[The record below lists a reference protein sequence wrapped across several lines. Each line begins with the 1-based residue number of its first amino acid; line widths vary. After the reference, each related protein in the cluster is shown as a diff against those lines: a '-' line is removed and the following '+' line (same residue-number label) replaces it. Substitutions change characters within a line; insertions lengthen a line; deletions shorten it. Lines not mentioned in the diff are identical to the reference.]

1 MRRILSAAVLLGL
14 LVSAP
19 AALADPTGTT
29 TLDETVVP
37 GAGTGYVPLT
47 EGRGEAYVVRRG
59 GSARAA
65 AKRAQR
71 RRSLAFFA
79 QVTDPQLVDE
89 MSPARVD
96 FVDPAGGALK
106 SSHRPQ
112 EALGAQTFDAVVRNI
127 NANRRSTVRARA
139 GARAR
144 LGFAIT
150 TGDLADNQQLNET
163 EWFRTVLDG
172 GRVDPFS
179 GKPVA
184 TDNPCNADAATLAR
198 LADDVTARRYSGL
211 QDYDDWRGAR
221 TDLYGGFWDPDEAA
235 PAAGLYAA
243 FPRYPGLL
251 DAAQAPFDAA
261 GLDVP
266 WYISRGN
273 HDGLVQGNAPA
284 STDLFRAIAVG
295 CLKVFPTPQVDPA
308 LFAGQDESALFRRFS
323 DPAFISA
330 LLGGGRTVPPDPDRR
345 IISKSEYREQL
356 AQGSR
361 GAHGFAATPRSEL
374 RRSNGTASYYAF
386 TPRRGTRFIS
396 LDTVAEG
403 GGQWGNLDDP
413 QFRWLAG
420 ELRKAR
426 RRDQVVVVFG
436 HHTLATMTN
445 TATDE
450 DAGACE
456 PADEPGCDAD
466 PRRSTPLHRGL
477 TGRRTVRSLFAAN
490 RHVIAYVAGHTH
502 ANAVRFYGSR
512 GGRGFWE
519 VNTASH
525 IDWPQQ
531 SRLLEVMDNRD
542 GTLSI
547 FGTILDSAAPTEAP
561 APGPAAQLSVAQLA
575 SLGRTLSYN
584 DPQRL
589 DAEGGAQ
596 ERDKRGGRRDRNVEL
611 LVRDP
616 R

>member
-1 MRRILSAAVLLGL
+1 MRRLLSAAAVVGL
-14 LVSAP
+14 LAIAP
-19 AALADPTGTT
+19 ASSADPTGKT
-29 TLDETVVP
+29 TLDETVQA
-37 GAGTGYVPLT
+37 GAGTGFAPLV
-47 EGRGEAYVVRRG
+47 EGAGEPYVVRRG
-59 GSARAA
+59 GAAKAAR
-65 AKRAQR
+65 KRAQR
-71 RRSLAFFA
+71 RRSIAFFA
-79 QVTDPQLVDE
+79 QLTDPQLVDE

-112 EALGAQTFDAVVRNI
+112 EALGAQTFDAIVRNV
-127 NANRRSTVRARA
+127 NANARSTVADGR
-139 GARAR
+139 GKRAR

-150 TGDLADNQQLNET
+150 TGDLADNQQRNET
-163 EWFRTVLDG
+163 QWFRSVLDG

-179 GKPVA
+179 GKPIGPG
-184 TDNPCNADAATLAR
+184 NPCSAPADVAAQLNADVA
-198 LADDVTARRYSGL
+198 ARRYTGI
-211 QDYDDWRGAR
+211 QDYDDWRGTRA
-221 TDLYGGFWDPDEAA
+221 DLYGGYWDPDEAG
-235 PAAGLYAA
+235 PAGGLYAA
-243 FPRYPGLL
+243 FPQYPGLM

-266 WYISRGN
+266 WYVSRGN

-295 CLKVFPTPQVDPA
+295 CLKVYPSPQVDPA
-308 LFAGQDESALFRRFS
+308 QFRGSSESAVFERFS

-330 LLGGGRTVPPDPDRR
+330 LLAGGRSVPPDPDRA
-345 IISKSEYREQL
+345 IVSKAEFRKL
-356 AQGSR
+356 MAVGSR
-361 GAHGFAATPRSEL
+361 GAHGFGATSKAEL
-374 RRSNGTASYYAF
+374 RKSGGTASYYSTA
-386 TPRRGTRFIS
+386 PRKGTRFIS

-413 QFRWLAG
+413 QYRWLKR

-426 RRDQVVVVFG
+426 RRDELVVVFG
-436 HHTLATMTN
+436 HHTLATMSN

-450 DAGACE
+450 AAGKC
-456 PADEPGCDAD
+456 
-466 PRRSTPLHRGL
+466 GL
-477 TGRRTVRSLFAAN
+477 AGKQSLRALLAAN
-490 RHVIAYVAGHTH
+490 PHVITYVTGHTH
-502 ANAVRFYGSR
+502 ANAVRFFGGKR
-512 GGRGFWE
+512 GRGFWE
-519 VNTASH
+519 INTASH

-547 FGTILDSAAPTEAP
+547 FGTILDSAAPAAAP
-561 APGPAAQLSVAQLA
+561 APGPAATLSVEQLV

-589 DAEGGAQ
+589 EDEGGGQ
-596 ERDKRGGRRDRNVEL
+596 ERDKLGARGDRNVEL